1 MSTVIMAACWP
12 LKLPPTQKA
21 VLISLADNAND
32 AGACWPSIPTICER
46 TCLGRTAV
54 MDAIRGL
61 EAIGYLVADRS
72 NGRHTRYTV
81 TVAQRPLIDPRPV
94 RQADRSPR
102 RTGPA
107 GAPNQSASR
116 TAPVRQADSNRQEP
130 SGTVIQEQRPAP
142 SAPAPGGSKRAPPER
157 LPDPPD
163 WIDPEAWDGFVEMRR
178 RMKKPLTARAAA
190 LLFAK
195 LDRFRAAGH
204 CPKTC
209 LDRSTVNGW
218 QDVYT
223 PKPEDT
229 HAAGSAGS
237 GRHAVGVG
245 GRIAELNRRRAVE
258 RGDADVIDGECTRV
272 G

>member
-1 MSTVIMAACWP
+1 MSTLIMAACWP

-32 AGACWPSIPTICER
+32 AGACWPSIPTICMR

-81 TVAQRPLIDPRPV
+81 TVAQRPLIEPKPV
-94 RQADRSPR
+94 RQADRSSR

-107 GAPNQSASR
+107 DGPNPSASR

-130 SGTVIQEQRPAP
+130 SGTVTQEHRPAP
-142 SAPAPGGSKRAPPER
+142 AAPAADGAKRSPPER
-157 LPDPPD
+157 LPEPPD
-163 WIDPEAWDGFVEMRR
+163 WIDREAWDGFVAMRR
-178 RMKKPLTARAAA
+178 RIRKPLTARAVE
-190 LLFAK
+190 LLLAK
-195 LDRFRAAGH
+195 LDRLRAAGH
-204 CPKTC
+204 CPKDL
-209 LDRSTVNGW
+209 LDRSTLNSW
-218 QDVYT
+218 QDVYP

-229 HAAGSAGS
+229 HATGS
-237 GRHAVGVG
+237 GPGRSHRGGVG
-245 GRIAELNRRRAVE
+245 GRIAELNRQRAIE
-258 RGDADVIDGECTRV
+258 RGEIEAIDGECTRV